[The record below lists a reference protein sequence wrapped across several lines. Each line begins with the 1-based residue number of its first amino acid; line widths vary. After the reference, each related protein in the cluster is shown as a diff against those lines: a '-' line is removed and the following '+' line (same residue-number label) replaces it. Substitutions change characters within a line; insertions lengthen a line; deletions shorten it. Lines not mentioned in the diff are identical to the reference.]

1 MRIYTRTGDEGETGL
16 LGGIRVP
23 KDHLRIA
30 AYGEIDELNSWIGAL
45 RRVLTDAGVDSFLGT
60 IQNLLLEAGTE
71 MATPPGSRYQPGGI
85 RDEDVQGIEAEI
97 DRLEA
102 ILPPLTNFILPGG
115 SEGACRAHLARCSC
129 RRAERAVVHLLRGEP
144 AETSVLRFLNRLS
157 DLLFV
162 MARWANV
169 SAGVPDV
176 IWHARPRPDGGS
188 DKSADSR

>member
-71 MATPPGSRYQPGGI
+71 MATPPI
-85 RDEDVQGIEAEI
+85 MT
-97 DRLEA
+97 
-102 ILPPLTNFILPGG
+102 ILFRFI
-115 SEGACRAHLARCSC
+115 S
-129 RRAERAVVHLLRGEP
+129 
-144 AETSVLRFLNRLS
+144 
-157 DLLFV
+157 
-162 MARWANV
+162 
-169 SAGVPDV
+169 
-176 IWHARPRPDGGS
+176 
-188 DKSADSR
+188 